1 MIWSA
6 IWCTAM
12 ASATAGAQS
21 AAQTGA
27 VPSSQVRTVTIGA
40 GALDTVLARYAAA
53 AGVQIVYDPA
63 WLAGRQSPGLSGEMS
78 VQQGFD
84 RLLAGTG
91 YRAVPSAAGTYA
103 LQATPQGGVTQLE
116 AVTVTGT
123 ATPATSEG
131 TDSYTSNAVTLGKG
145 TQTLKEIPQSVSV
158 VTRQLMDDKR
168 VVDVEQA

>member
-6 IWCTAM
+6 LWCTAM
-12 ASATAGAQS
+12 ASATVGAQS
-21 AAQTGA
+21 AAPTGTA
-27 VPSSQVRTVTIGA
+27 PASQVRRVEIGA
-40 GALDTVLARYAAA
+40 GSLDTVLARYAAA

-103 LQATPQGGVTQLE
+103 LQAAPQGGVTQLE
-116 AVTVTGT
+116 AVTVTGRQN
-123 ATPATSEG
+123 APPAKVRARTPAMRSRWARARRR
-131 TDSYTSNAVTLGKG
+131 SRRFRSRY
-145 TQTLKEIPQSVSV
+145 
-158 VTRQLMDDKR
+158 RW
-168 VVDVEQA
+168 